1 MGDARKISLPLE
13 IVTFTLAQNQPIL
26 TFFLFESGWEGR
38 KMRESQRIQSEMVRA
53 GEARRSFAA

>member
-26 TFFLFESGWEGR
+26 TFFLFESGWR
-38 KMRESQRIQSEMVRA
+38 AAKCESQRIQSEMVRA